1 MAYYT
6 SILEGLQKDRY
17 EAQKYAKI
25 AADDARD
32 AERSKRRY
40 GDESKFVDYE
50 KEEVKPVY
58 PRNSKISDDMKKRAE
73 KAIDKN
79 KRYNIADKREW
90 QSSMLSD
97 DKTTTQAMVGA
108 VGDAMH
114 SHIKHQKRH
123 PEAYKECGIFG
134 TIEFV

>member
-17 EAQKYAKI
+17 EAKKYAKI

-50 KEEVKPVY
+50 KEEV
-58 PRNSKISDDMKKRAE
+58 
-73 KAIDKN
+73 
-79 KRYNIADKREW
+79 
-90 QSSMLSD
+90 
-97 DKTTTQAMVGA
+97 
-108 VGDAMH
+108 
-114 SHIKHQKRH
+114 
-123 PEAYKECGIFG
+123 
-134 TIEFV
+134 